1 MKHCLMKQC
10 LLLTPVLL
18 LLGCGD
24 HVEQY
29 TLPDQVTDFTA
40 LFEGHCAGCHGHDGR
55 LGAARPLNDPVFL
68 AVVGKQLQQIITHG
82 VPKTPMPAFG
92 KNAGGDLTDQQIAIL
107 ADQIIQRW
115 SRPRDFTAVAL
126 PPYSADLGDA
136 EAGATVFRANCASCH
151 GEEGTG
157 GPKAGSVVDLSYL
170 ALVSDQSLRSDVIA
184 GRSDRGAPDWR
195 GPSTGRPLTPVEISN
210 VVAWLSG
217 HRTPINL
224 TQRGTNL
231 P

>member
-1 MKHCLMKQC
+1 MKRC
-10 LLLTPVLL
+10 LLLTPAILL
-18 LLGCGD
+18 FGCGG

-29 TLPDQVTDFTA
+29 TLPDQMTNFTA
-40 LFEGHCAGCHGHDGR
+40 LFEGNCAGCHGHDGR

-68 AVVGKQLQQIITHG
+68 AVIGKQELELIIANG
-82 VPKTPMPAFG
+82 VPKTPMPAFA
-92 KNAGGDLTDQQIAIL
+92 KNAGGDLTDHQITIL
-107 ADQIIQRW
+107 ADQISQRW
-115 SRPRDFTAVAL
+115 SRPRDFIGVAV

-136 EAGATVFRANCASCH
+136 KAGATVFRTKCASCH

-157 GPKAGSVVDLSYL
+157 GPKAGSVVDPSYL
-170 ALVSDQSLRSDVIA
+170 ALVSDQSLRTSVIA
-184 GRSDRGAPDWR
+184 GRSDQGTPDWR
-195 GPSTGRPLTPVEISN
+195 SPSTGAPLTPVEISN
-210 VVAWLSG
+210 VVAWISG

>member
-1 MKHCLMKQC
+1 MKWY
-10 LLLTPVLL
+10 LLLTPAIF
-18 LLGCGD
+18 LLGCGG

-29 TLPDQVTDFTA
+29 TLPDQVTNFTA
-40 LFEGHCAGCHGHDGR
+40 LFEGNCAGCHGHDGR

-68 AVVGKQLQQIITHG
+68 AVIGKQLRQIISTG
-82 VPKTPMPAFG
+82 VPKTPMPAFA
-92 KNAGGDLTDQQIAIL
+92 KNAGGDLTDQQITIL
-107 ADQIIQRW
+107 ADQINQRW
-115 SRPRDFTAVAL
+115 SRPRDFTAVPL

-136 EAGATVFRANCASCH
+136 KAGATVFRANCASCH
-151 GEEGTG
+151 GEEGG
-157 GPKAGSVVDLSYL
+157 GSPKAGSVVNLSYL

-195 GPSTGRPLTPVEISN
+195 SDSTGHPLTPPEISN
-210 VVAWLSG
+210 VVAWISE